1 MDMRKYVLRQTG
13 AVALG
18 ELLGVAAMAGIF
30 ALLDAYDNRVLLGG
44 VVGGAVAVANFLVM
58 AIGVNIAADKAK
70 SQDVKGGQAAI
81 KGSYGLRMIGMIIIL
96 FAFAKSGLC
105 NVIAL
110 VVPLIFVRF
119 TLTLQEFF
127 RRTWAQIN
135 LDAIDNNILQIKKQY
150 LFRY

>member
-13 AVALG
+13 IVALG
-18 ELLGVAAMAGIF
+18 EAIGVGILCGIF
-30 ALLDAYDNRVLLGG
+30 ALLSKFDTSVLLGG
-44 VVGGAVAVANFLVM
+44 IVGGVVAVANFFVM
-58 AIGVNIAADKAK
+58 AIGVNIAADKATDQNVK
-70 SQDVKGGQAAI
+70 SAQATI
-81 KGSYGLRMIGMIIIL
+81 KGSYALRMIGMVVIL

-127 RRTWAQIN
+127 RR
-135 LDAIDNNILQIKKQY
+135 KPGEKVS
-150 LFRY
+150 